1 MLLYCTWKS
10 HPIPLG
16 LPPSFNPC
24 STYLLLRSR
33 RSKSWKAPLYLHIYV
48 CVYLQTYTHAHI
60 YTYHSICIC
69 IIYIY
74 IHAYI
79 NIHIYTYIHT
89 LSLSIYIYTFISYIW
104 LVVSWFTVWTV
115 LPENC
120 EATYVVSSQLSEAS
134 AVFDSHA
141 NRIAFLV
148 LHKSEAR
155 SMADCFEWS
164 YHKWP
169 KCVSKLPSFEPFSI
183 YTNDH

>member
-1 MLLYCTWKS
+1 MAIIIVAMCCYTVPEN
-10 HPIPLG
+10 PIRSLWAFLHRSIPA
-16 LPPSFNPC
+16 PPIC
-24 STYLLLRSR
+24 CWGHGAR
-33 RSKSWKAPLYLHIYV
+33 RHM
-48 CVYLQTYTHAHI
+48 

-74 IHAYI
+74 TCIHK
-79 NIHIYTYIHT
+79 YTYIHIHTHT
-89 LSLSIYIYTFISYIW
+89 LSLSIYIYTFIYIW

-183 YTNDH
+183 H